1 MIETLETQQRQ
12 LHEKM
17 AEPDFYKRGA
27 EVAAAANKLKELS
40 RQLEE
45 AYARWQELEKVI
57 ANVKLESLRNI
68 ALIRATAV
76 APTW

>member
-1 MIETLETQQRQ
+1 FKEKKELAAMPAMIETLETQQRQ

-27 EVAAAANKLKELS
+27 EVVTATNKLKELS

-45 AYARWQELEKVI
+45 AYGRWHELEKVK
-57 ANVKLESLRNI
+57 N
-68 ALIRATAV
+68 
-76 APTW
+76 